1 MQTLKGFVLFLLKT
15 NLTHSFQMTGI
26 EMDHMVRATC
36 IRLMSFGFK
45 EVGNLSINYIKKYFT
60 PGLEQ
65 VLGELTSQ
73 QTDVYA

>member
-1 MQTLKGFVLFLLKT
+1 
-15 NLTHSFQMTGI
+15 
-26 EMDHMVRATC
+26 MDHMVRATC